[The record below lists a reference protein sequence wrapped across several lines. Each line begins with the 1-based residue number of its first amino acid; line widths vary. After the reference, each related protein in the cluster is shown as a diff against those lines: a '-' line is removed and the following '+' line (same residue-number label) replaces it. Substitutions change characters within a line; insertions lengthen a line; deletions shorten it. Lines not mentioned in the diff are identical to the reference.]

1 MVLLVLCHWPDA
13 TGRLRALASR
23 YAEFQRDGTE
33 ILAVPLAGRGGGA
46 PDGEGDRLPYPIV
59 EDSAQEVAAAYR
71 LFRRDLSPDGLL
83 PEPPLPHH
91 MELLVDRQGYVRA
104 RWVADG
110 AAGWADPARLLAAA
124 ARLAKEPPAGPPP
137 DEHIH

>member
-1 MVLLVLCHWPDA
+1 MAGAGHAITVEDWGVW
-13 TGRLRALASR
+13 
-23 YAEFQRDGTE
+23 
-33 ILAVPLAGRGGGA
+33 AV
-46 PDGEGDRLPYPIV
+46 EGDRLPYPIV

-110 AAGWADPARLLAAA
+110 AAGWADPARLLAAV